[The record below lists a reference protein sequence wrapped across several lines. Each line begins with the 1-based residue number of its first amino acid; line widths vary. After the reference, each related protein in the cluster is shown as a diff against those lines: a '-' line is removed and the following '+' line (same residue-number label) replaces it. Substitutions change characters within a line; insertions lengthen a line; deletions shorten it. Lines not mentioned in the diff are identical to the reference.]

1 MSFYDFCVCEHVCA
15 PVNTHANHVPAH
27 HTNIPHTL
35 MQAKENNE
43 IIMNV
48 IFQNIID
55 FDI

>member
-15 PVNTHANHVPAH
+15 PVNTHANHMPAH

-35 MQAKENNE
+35 MQAKENDK

-48 IFQNIID
+48 IFRIS
-55 FDI
+55 